1 MSPPKRITL
10 TRLVATA
17 LCVLA
22 LSVYIT
28 FAPTSINAASCTCGG
43 GLSGKCDGGQ
53 RCVCMSQNGVCT
65 GCEWS
70 DDRTCPCQGGEGFC
84 IEDPSQN

>member
-1 MSPPKRITL
+1 MSRPNRTML
-10 TRLVATA
+10 MRLVASV

-43 GLSGKCDGGQ
+43 GLSGKCDRGQ

-65 GCEWS
+65 GCEWT
-70 DDRTCPCQGGEGFC
+70 DDRTCPCQDGC
-84 IEDPSQN
+84 PAPEDPPQN